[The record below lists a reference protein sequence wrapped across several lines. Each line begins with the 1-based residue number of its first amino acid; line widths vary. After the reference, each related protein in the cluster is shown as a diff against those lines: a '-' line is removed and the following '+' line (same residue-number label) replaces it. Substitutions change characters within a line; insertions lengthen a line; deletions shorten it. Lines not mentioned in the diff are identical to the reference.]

1 MQVQPTTSG
10 QIPATPSFAGPSAG
24 LASVPLF
31 HAAWLFAAGVA
42 ATNWIWPRPSLVLL
56 ALALIAAL
64 CVLAA
69 YRAQR
74 VAWLPVSVLWLLLG
88 AWSASVEPHPSPAP
102 VLSALSNGLLRTV
115 EGTIVDAGPV
125 RSEIEQNLPEENPAQ
140 AADQEPDQRPSQRI
154 DLRLSTIE
162 TVTDTA
168 DIQKPISG
176 NVRLIIR
183 WPAPDPTQPAP
194 KPFECGESFRAV
206 ARLLEPEVYRDPGV
220 WNREDFLLSQGITS
234 TATLNIDRVE
244 KISSAPITESS
255 RGAPFI
261 PRSLRNEW
269 EAVSPSLHGP
279 QLLSCRI
286 SSLQHAASARIL
298 GLPAA
303 MRAFPV
309 PLRLTP
315 DDAIMLAAMVTGDR
329 TYLTH
334 SLRAGFERTGSFHM
348 LVVSGFH
355 IAIVA
360 GCIFWIAR
368 RLRLPRVP
376 ATLLTILASFAY
388 ALFTGFATPVQ
399 RSLWMVTLYLL
410 GRLLYRDRSPLN
422 TIGFASLC
430 LLAVSPRSLF
440 DGSFQ
445 MTLLAVVAIAGVA
458 APLLKSTIHPYL
470 NATRDLR
477 LIAIDTKLDPSL
489 AQFRVILRLFAT
501 SIQRATGKSIAWRVF
516 PASIRFILHLVEL
529 LVVSVVVEL
538 AMTLPMALYFHR
550 ITLLALPVNLCV
562 FPLLLILMPFALVTL
577 LALLIWPAAA
587 VIPAAVVAFLLHIGV
602 GLVHLFGSF
611 TFGDVR
617 IPAPLLSQSAAF
629 IVLLAASIVFA
640 HRSLASYGPTGAPS
654 LSNVVPR
661 TNPSAPFIPRFL
673 RNEWE
678 AVRRILSKTHPRQ
691 LAGLALLLAAVA
703 VILPRPINHPHNAL
717 LVEAIDV
724 GQGDSILL
732 ITPDGK
738 TLLIDGGGHGGG
750 PHQAPQE
757 FDIGEEVVSE
767 VLWSHG
773 IRHLDAV
780 ALTHAHSDH
789 MGGLPAVLR
798 NFHPDELWVG
808 HNPRYGPYDELLTEA
823 ANLHVRVRS
832 FHAGD
837 ALPFGTTQIAVL
849 APFANYQPGPTPT
862 NNDSLVL
869 HVAYGATSVMLEGDA
884 ESPTEN
890 AMLTESGLQSTL
902 LKVGHHGSISSTRP
916 AFLARVAPQWAVISC
931 GLRNRYGHP
940 RQEVLQE
947 LQSAHIHTLSTD
959 LNGAVTFY
967 LNGKSIAPH
976 SISGEFNP

>member
-1 MQVQPTTSG
+1 MQKESITSG
-10 QIPATPSFAGPSAG
+10 QIPATPSFAGLSAG
-24 LASVPLF
+24 IASVPLF

-42 ATNWIWPRPSLVLL
+42 ATNWLWLRPSYVLV
-56 ALALIAAL
+56 ALALLAGLSILAAL
-64 CVLAA
+64 
-69 YRAQR
+69 RAQR
-74 VAWLPVSVLWLLLG
+74 VAWLPVAVLWLLLG
-88 AWSASVEPHPSPAP
+88 AWCAWVEPQPAP
-102 VLSALSNGLLRTV
+102 APDLAALSNGLLRNV
-115 EGTIVDAGPV
+115 EGTILNAGPI
-125 RSEIEQNLPEENPAQ
+125 RSEIEQNLPDENPSQ
-140 AADQEPDQRPSQRI
+140 PTESDPDPRPSQRI
-154 DLRLSTIE
+154 DLSLSTIE
-162 TVTDTA
+162 TITDTT
-168 DIQKPISG
+168 DSQSPVSG
-176 NVRLIIR
+176 NVRLTIR
-183 WPAPDPTQPAP
+183 WPRPGPNQPAP
-194 KPFECGESFRAV
+194 QPFHCGDSIRAV
-206 ARLLEPEVYRDPGV
+206 ARLLQPEVYRDPGV

-234 TATLNIDRVE
+234 TATINIDRIE
-244 KISSAPITESS
+244 QISAAS
-255 RGAPFI
+255 
-261 PRSLRNEW
+261 
-269 EAVSPSLHGP
+269 SLHDP

-286 SSLQHAASARIL
+286 STLQHAASARIL
-298 GLPAA
+298 ALPAA
-303 MRAFPV
+303 MRSFPK
-309 PLRLTP
+309 PLRITP

-355 IAIVA
+355 LAIVA
-360 GCIFWIAR
+360 GCIFWLAR

-376 ATLLTILASFAY
+376 ATVLTILASFAY

-399 RSLWMVTLYLL
+399 RSLLMVTLYLL
-410 GRLLYRDRSPLN
+410 GRLLYRDRSALN

-458 APLLKSTIHPYL
+458 APLLQSTVQPYL
-470 NATRDLR
+470 AATRDLP
-477 LIAIDTKLDPSL
+477 LIAIDNKLAPHL
-489 AQFRVILRLFAT
+489 AQFRVTLRLFA
-501 SIQRATGKSIAWRVF
+501 SKLQRAASPSIAWRVF
-516 PASIRFILHLVEL
+516 PSSIRFLLGFIEL

-550 ITLLALPVNLCV
+550 ITLFALPVNLCI
-562 FPLLLILMPFALVTL
+562 FPLLLILMPIALVTL

-587 VIPAAVVAFLLHIGV
+587 TAPAALVALLLHIGV

-611 TFGDVR
+611 AWGDAR
-617 IPAPLLSQSAAF
+617 IPAPLLIQSAAF
-629 IVLLAASIVFA
+629 ILLLAASIVFA
-640 HRSLASYGPTGAPS
+640 HKALAQKDPQRTPS
-654 LSNVVPR
+654 
-661 TNPSAPFIPRFL
+661 IPRRFQY
-673 RNEWE
+673 RWE
-678 AVRRILSKTHPRQ
+678 AVPLLLSRIGRILHPRQ
-691 LAGLALLLAAVA
+691 LAWATLILAAVA
-703 VILPRPINHPHNAL
+703 IVLPRPVDHPRNAL

-738 TLLIDGGGHGGG
+738 TLLVDGGGFGGG
-750 PHQAPQE
+750 PHQAPQD

-767 VLWSHG
+767 VLWSRG

-808 HNPRYGPYDELLTEA
+808 NNPRYGPYEELLNEA
-823 ANLHVRVRS
+823 ANLHVRVRALRAGNALS
-832 FHAGD
+832 FGA
-837 ALPFGTTQIAVL
+837 TQVAVL
-849 APFANYQPGPTPT
+849 APFASYHPGPTPS

-869 HVAYGATSVMLEGDA
+869 HMAYGATSVMLEGDA

-890 AMLTESGLQSTL
+890 AMLAESGLQSTL
-902 LKVGHHGSISSTRP
+902 LKVGHHGSITSTRP

-947 LQSAHIHTLSTD
+947 LEAAHIPTLSTD

-967 LNGKSIAPH
+967 LDGKTIAPH